1 VTKTTMGT
9 NLLQPLE
16 ILTELVV
23 EQISQHLTGLAV
35 LDVTVSIQEPV
46 RDLILPGVLHDG
58 DKLLNLLFSKFT
70 SSLVQRNICLLHHNI
85 GVSSANTLDGSQ
97 GIHGIGF
104 TINIRVEHTKNV
116 LEVGGNYQRH
126 LL

>member
-1 VTKTTMGT
+1 MLTTDTEAPVVTKTTMGT

-46 RDLILPGVLHDG
+46 RDLILP
-58 DKLLNLLFSKFT
+58 
-70 SSLVQRNICLLHHNI
+70 
-85 GVSSANTLDGSQ
+85 
-97 GIHGIGF
+97 
-104 TINIRVEHTKNV
+104 
-116 LEVGGNYQRH
+116 
-126 LL
+126 